1 MSASIGQSIEAVCKE
16 KGIDRDVVI
25 EAVKEAVRAA
35 ARKQFKSGEEIQV
48 EWSPE
53 TGLEIFASKVV
64 VETVE
69 NEGRELSLGEARELA
84 GDEVEI
90 GDELQLPLPV
100 EDMGRIAAQT
110 AKQILFQK
118 VRDAERANIYEQ
130 YIDKV
135 GDLVNGYVKR
145 FERGDIIV
153 DLGTV
158 EALLPRNQQSRGET
172 WNQGE
177 RIRVVIDD
185 VSKESKGPQV
195 IVSRTSPEILK
206 RLFEMEVPEIYDGTV
221 VIKSAVR
228 EPGERAK
235 IAVASTER
243 DVDPVGACVGMKGS
257 RVQAIIRELRGE
269 KIDIIEWSDEPS
281 VFAANA
287 LSPAK
292 VNQVR
297 ITDIEHRQME
307 VIVNEDQLS
316 LAIGKRGQN
325 VRLATKLVGW
335 NIDIRSEEELKREVA
350 AQMGAMIASGES
362 VPLERLEGMNPAM
375 VSTLAD
381 HGIDDIESLANATV
395 DDIADFLDVSIDQ
408 AEALIGAAQTVVE
421 SARVAAESEG
431 AEGEE
436 AQSEETGEAG
446 AASEQT
452 PASAEAGVTESSVD
466 AVAAAGGAG
475 TGGEEPPGVE
485 GERPAAG
492 PEGETGF
499 ESEEGRTVEQHAASF
514 EADPNAD
521 AGEVEPSEAMI
532 AEGYDEAVE
541 TQPPFMAEDLSP
553 DNLLAKDAAEPVAA
567 TEVEQM
573 SADELLLQGA
583 GRDLRPD
590 TITPAPDI
598 FSAEAAVIQNH
609 GAYTEE
615 ERPSTLDAETSGVAG
630 ATVREGEEADE
641 ESLVA
646 PAALD
651 ETEEGETEVASPVA
665 DLGGEASAPEVQV
678 SSAPTPAGRGEPTP
692 VENVAEDEAEDASGN
707 VE

>member
-1 MSASIGQSIEAVCKE
+1 MSASIGQSIDAVCKE
-16 KGIDRDVVI
+16 KGIDREVVI

-48 EWSPE
+48 EWAPE
-53 TGLEIFASKVV
+53 SGLEIFASKVV

-69 NEGRELSLGEARELA
+69 NPGRELSLDEAKELA

-118 VRDAERANIYEQ
+118 VRDAERQNIYEQ

-145 FERGDIIV
+145 FERGDLIV

-158 EALLPRNQQSRGET
+158 EAVLGRNGQSRGEQ

-195 IVSRTSPEILK
+195 VVSRTSPELLK

-350 AQMGAMIASGES
+350 AQMGAMIASGEA
-362 VPLERLEGMNPAM
+362 VPLERLQGMNPAM
-375 VSTLAD
+375 VSTLAN
-381 HGIDDIESLANATV
+381 HGVEDIESLANATV
-395 DDIADFLDVSIDQ
+395 DQIAEFLDMSIDQ
-408 AEALIGAAQTVVE
+408 AEALIGAAQAVVE
-421 SARVAAESEG
+421 QARATAEAEA
-431 AEGEE
+431 AEGEG
-436 AQSEETGEAG
+436 GE
-446 AASEQT
+446 
-452 PASAEAGVTESSVD
+452 ASAEES
-466 AVAAAGGAG
+466 AASNEP
-475 TGGEEPPGVE
+475 GGEMAEE
-485 GERPAAG
+485 GEEETRP
-492 PEGETGF
+492 
-499 ESEEGRTVEQHAASF
+499 VVQHAASV
-514 EADPNAD
+514 EADPD
-521 AGEVEPSEAMI
+521 AEVGEVEPSEAMI
-532 AEGYDEAVE
+532 AEGYDEAAR
-541 TQPPFMAEDLSP
+541 TRPPFMAEDLSP
-553 DNLLAKDAAEPVAA
+553 DNILAQESAEPVAM

-573 SADELLLQGA
+573 SADELILQGA

-598 FSAEAAVIQNH
+598 FSSEAAVIQST
-609 GAYTEE
+609 GSFDEE
-615 ERPSTLDAETSGVAG
+615 ERPSTLDVETDDVGGSIVQ
-630 ATVREGEEADE
+630 ESDE
-641 ESLVA
+641 EYE
-646 PAALD
+646 D
-651 ETEEGETEVASPVA
+651 SPVSPRG
-665 DLGGEASAPEVQV
+665 DFGTEASATEVQT
-678 SSAPTPAGRGEPTP
+678 SSEPAATSEGEPAP
-692 VENVAEDEAEDASGN
+692 VENVSDDEADDASA

>member
-1 MSASIGQSIEAVCKE
+1 MSASIGQSIDAVCKE
-16 KGIDRDVVI
+16 KGIDREVVV

-48 EWSPE
+48 EWAPE

-69 NEGRELSLGEARELA
+69 NPGRELSLEEAKELA
-84 GDEVEI
+84 GDEVEV

-118 VRDAERANIYEQ
+118 VRDAERQNIYEQ

-145 FERGDIIV
+145 FERGDLIV

-158 EALLPRNQQSRGET
+158 EAVLGRNGQSRGEQ

-195 IVSRTSPEILK
+195 VVSRTSPELLK

-350 AQMGAMIASGES
+350 AQMGAMIASGEA
-362 VPLERLEGMNPAM
+362 VPLERLQGMNPAM
-375 VSTLAD
+375 VSTLAN
-381 HGIDDIESLANATV
+381 HGVEDIESLANATV
-395 DDIADFLDVSIDQ
+395 DNIAEFLDVSIDQ
-408 AEALIGAAQTVVE
+408 AEALIGAAQAVVE
-421 SARVAAESEG
+421 SARVAAETEGEEGEGGEESAAPEEG
-431 AEGEE
+431 AE
-436 AQSEETGEAG
+436 ASG
-446 AASEQT
+446 ADASE
-452 PASAEAGVTESSVD
+452 
-466 AVAAAGGAG
+466 
-475 TGGEEPPGVE
+475 
-485 GERPAAG
+485 
-492 PEGETGF
+492 PEGEMA
-499 ESEEGRTVEQHAASF
+499 EEREEGQPVEQHAASV

-521 AGEVEPSEAMI
+521 AGEVEPSEEMI
-532 AEGYDEAVE
+532 AEGYDEAVR
-541 TQPPFMAEDLSP
+541 TRPPFLAEDLSP
-553 DNLLAKDAAEPVAA
+553 DNILAKDSADPVAL

-573 SADELLLQGA
+573 SADELILQGA

-598 FSAEAAVIQNH
+598 FSSEAAVLQNT
-609 GAYTEE
+609 GSFVEE
-615 ERPSTLDAETSGVAG
+615 ERPSTLDVETDDVGGSVVQ
-630 ATVREGEEADE
+630 TSDE
-641 ESLVA
+641 EYEDS
-646 PAALD
+646 PISPRGD
-651 ETEEGETEVASPVA
+651 FAS
-665 DLGGEASAPEVQV
+665 EASAPEVQK
-678 SSAPTPAGRGEPTP
+678 SSEPSARSEGEPAP
-692 VENVAEDEAEDASGN
+692 VENVVDDEAEDASGN

>member
-1 MSASIGQSIEAVCKE
+1 MSASIGQSIDAVCKE
-16 KGIDRDVVI
+16 KGIDREVVV

-48 EWSPE
+48 EWAPE

-69 NEGRELSLGEARELA
+69 NPGRELSLEEAKELA

-118 VRDAERANIYEQ
+118 VRDAERQNIYEQ

-145 FERGDIIV
+145 FERGDLIV

-158 EALLPRNQQSRGET
+158 EAVLGRNGQSRGEQ

-195 IVSRTSPEILK
+195 VVSRTSPELLK

-350 AQMGAMIASGES
+350 AQMGAMIASGEA
-362 VPLERLEGMNPAM
+362 VPLERLQGMNPAM
-375 VSTLAD
+375 VSTLAN
-381 HGIDDIESLANATV
+381 HGVEDIESLAGATV
-395 DDIADFLDVSIDQ
+395 DNIAEFLDMSIDQ
-408 AEALIGAAQTVVE
+408 AEALIGAAQAVVE
-421 SARVAAESEG
+421 SARVSAET
-431 AEGEE
+431 EGEE
-436 AQSEETGEAG
+436 GE
-446 AASEQT
+446 
-452 PASAEAGVTESSVD
+452 
-466 AVAAAGGAG
+466 
-475 TGGEEPPGVE
+475 GGEESAATEE
-485 GERPAAG
+485 GAAG
-492 PEGETGF
+492 SEDADAGEASDEKPGG
-499 ESEEGRTVEQHAASF
+499 EMAEEREEGQPIEQHAASI
-514 EADPNAD
+514 EADPGAEV
-521 AGEVEPSEAMI
+521 GEVEPSEAMI
-532 AEGYDEAVE
+532 AEGYDEAVR
-541 TQPPFMAEDLSP
+541 TRPPFMAEDLSP
-553 DNLLAKDAAEPVAA
+553 DNILAQESAEPVAL

-573 SADELLLQGA
+573 SADELILQGA

-598 FSAEAAVIQNH
+598 LSTEASVIQNT
-609 GAYTEE
+609 GSFVEE
-615 ERPSTLDAETSGVAG
+615 ERPSTLDVETNDVGGGV
-630 ATVREGEEADE
+630 VQESDE
-641 ESLVA
+641 EYA
-646 PAALD
+646 D
-651 ETEEGETEVASPVA
+651 SPVSPRG
-665 DLGGEASAPEVQV
+665 DFGTEASAPEVQK
-678 SSAPTPAGRGEPTP
+678 SSEPAARSEGEPAP
-692 VENVAEDEAEDASGN
+692 VENVAEDEAEDASSN
-707 VE
+707 DE